1 MHVFEGGTFVPYEPA
16 PTLLPVVE
24 HSAEWHMRTRDHLP
38 PALVRRAL
46 PESAVGPGHRGE
58 AEMVAVVP
66 A

>member
-1 MHVFEGGTFVPYEPA
+1 VPYVPR

-24 HSAEWHMRTRDHLP
+24 RSAEWHMRTRAHVQ

-46 PESAVGPGHRGE
+46 PEVSAAGTEYSTPEFAAVR
-58 AEMVAVVP
+58 VAH